1 MSMTRF
7 GRRLAPALLAV
18 VLVAC
23 GGGGG
28 GGGWGA
34 VGVPGGDPVS
44 TVNSLI
50 ATMQAKAFDKL
61 PDLACAASKDSV
73 SQAFDPSSG
82 LGSGLAATGLTASD
96 ILSAMTIS
104 VDSLQVGSPSVS
116 GDTATV
122 HVKGNMK
129 VTMDQ
134 AKFAA
139 VMKKAMSAAGQPVD
153 DATIN
158 AIISAAGS
166 QLSQT
171 TTIDN
176 DVTLKNEGGKWLI
189 CQ

>member
-1 MSMTRF
+1 MSRF

-18 VLVAC
+18 ILVAC

-28 GGGWGA
+28 GGGGAA
-34 VGVPGGDPVS
+34 VGVPGSDPVS
-44 TVNSLI
+44 TVNSLV

-73 SQAFDPSSG
+73 SQAFDPSSA
-82 LGSGLAATGLTASD
+82 LGSGLGAAGLTASD
-96 ILSAMTIS
+96 VLSAMTIS
-104 VDSLQVGSPSVS
+104 VDSVQVGSPSVS

-122 HVKGNMK
+122 HLKGNMK
-129 VTMDQ
+129 VTIDQ

-139 VMKKAMSAAGQPVD
+139 VMKKAMAAAGQPAD

-158 AIISAAGS
+158 AIIGAAGAS
-166 QLSQT
+166 LSQT
-171 TTIDN
+171 STIDN
-176 DVTLKNEGGKWLI
+176 DLTLKNEGGKWLI